1 VTRGTQQADS
11 HYKNHSTI
19 RHSRS
24 ALPATPTD
32 DRVMAAAPAG
42 AWCCGRTTTC
52 CIFHNK
58 TPARLDNFGSPDYRN
73 AALVVLRS
81 IRIRPP
87 GRISAGN
94 IAGAK
99 KAGDYIRISIDGRQ
113 HLAHRLAW
121 LYVHGRWPAAL
132 IDHINGNPA
141 DNRIA
146 NLREASRSQ
155 NQANSGLRLGNRSGL
170 KGISRKPYGTWS
182 AQIFY
187 QGTKHYLGTFATPEE
202 AHAAYREAARRL
214 FGEFARMR

>member
-1 VTRGTQQADS
+1 MIELTAERLREILDYHPESGIFYWRIARRNGTR
-11 HYKNHSTI
+11 
-19 RHSRS
+19 
-24 ALPATPTD
+24 
-32 DRVMAAAPAG
+32 
-42 AWCCGRTTTC
+42 
-52 CIFHNK
+52 
-58 TPARLDNFGSPDYRN
+58 
-73 AALVVLRS
+73 
-81 IRIRPP
+81 
-87 GRISAGN
+87 AGN

-99 KAGDYIRISIDGRQ
+99 KAGGYIKISIDGRQ

-214 FGEFARMR
+214 FGEFARMP